1 MKIVTLILIL
11 VLVLVLV
18 LVLIFLLI
26 YSEIDNDKVI
36 MISDIDKVI
45 LI

>member
-11 VLVLVLV
+11 ILVLV